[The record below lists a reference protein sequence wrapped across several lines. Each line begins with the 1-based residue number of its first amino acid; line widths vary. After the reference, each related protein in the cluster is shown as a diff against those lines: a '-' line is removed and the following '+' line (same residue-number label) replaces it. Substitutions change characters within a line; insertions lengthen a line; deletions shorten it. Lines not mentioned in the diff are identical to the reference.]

1 MKSSDKNFTNYY
13 IILISI
19 LISPLLIINS
29 SYKLKQR
36 EQSKINDNDKNS
48 DMNFLRK
55 LDFKSDSLEIC
66 SKSSEDLINYFK
78 TGDTNYVTLYA
89 YDENKEPSE
98 IAITYVNI
106 IEGEGDED
114 ENMDKIKNHLAPMII
129 FIILGFLCIPGWL
142 IFCCCACCQCKC
154 FKCFKTIRCR
164 TPFFIIVSITN
175 GLFIGCCI
183 GGLIEINPIFE
194 ALTNTECSLLRFIS
208 EVLDGETK
216 NVLPKWAGISGLI
229 GIFENTI
236 NRIEQMSGDGT
247 LTDTNDK
254 KLLYNAAKS
263 SFITALS
270 SACSAIAAEVKY
282 KYQTDYFLDIAY
294 KFGTQENDATFTSG
308 SYAEK
313 WVKEAEITD
322 YVSDCYTK
330 LGNVLTI
337 QTNLAMK
344 DAQLVFQDIGEGIE
358 EIKDKIGEE
367 VLKYSEKIDKYGK
380 IILKL
385 VFSVLLIIAVLLETF
400 FIFLLIFASRKCD
413 CPKLA
418 CLMKFWINL
427 FWNILA
433 LLVIVIFI
441 IGGAIC
447 TIGTLA
453 QDIFETISFVISSR
467 NLLSPSP
474 KIFENEASSYLD
486 ICINDDGEITEKLGI
501 DGDLEKIG
509 DLKTVTEALD
519 KMIDSLTIKKQNTAH
534 PDYVFDEVER
544 EVIKRY
550 NNHMDYGF
558 INKNTKETL
567 TLSKALKELNQAIKS
582 CNIDESYSFSC
593 NPVADCTSTFNTGSC
608 MSPETCIRNPNDLSD
623 INNRYSS
630 HSPTCLA
637 TSTSITAI
645 RSIFDSIEYA
655 HSSSASDSNSII
667 NKATEVKTAYGQF
680 LVSALNALNGYTVKF
695 RPFSVI
701 YSEFIGN
708 GSILSLVNCAFI
720 GKNVKVLLNYLNDAL
735 GKGFITLG
743 SVLVVIGFIMLSNI
757 TFTILLLSII
767 NEVAKIRETEQEMV
781 PKTNVNEVYYPY
793 LSRGP
798 NVIVPMSNNVK
809 I

>member
-1 MKSSDKNFTNYY
+1 MKSSEKNFTTYY

-48 DMNFLRK
+48 EMNFLRK

-154 FKCFKTIRCR
+154 FKCFKTIICR

-183 GGLIEINPIFE
+183 GGLIKINPIFE

-263 SFITALS
+263 TFISDLS
-270 SACSAIAAEVKY
+270 SVCSAIAAEVKY

-337 QTNLAMK
+337 ETNSAMK
-344 DAQLVFQDIGEGIE
+344 DAQSVFQDIGEGIE

-418 CLMKFWINL
+418 CFMKFWINL

-501 DGDLEKIG
+501 DSDLEKIG

-519 KMIDSLTIKKQNTAH
+519 KMIDSLTIKKGNTAH

-544 EVIKRY
+544 EVNKRFL
-550 NNHMDYGF
+550 NQMDYGF

-567 TLSKALKELNQAIKS
+567 TLSKVLTELNEKIKS

-593 NPVADCTSTFNTGSC
+593 NPFADCTSTFNSGSC
-608 MSPETCIRNPNDLSD
+608 MNPKSCIDD
-623 INNRYSS
+623 ISNRYSS
-630 HSPTCLA
+630 NSPSCSGISDIVT
-637 TSTSITAI
+637 TIE
-645 RSIFDSIEYA
+645 SIFDSIEYA
-655 HSSSASDSNSII
+655 HSSDSGTAYENSII
-667 NKATEVKTAYGQF
+667 NRATTVKTAYRQF
-680 LVSALNALNGYTVKF
+680 LDDASDALDDYTVKF

-701 YSEFIGN
+701 YSEFIGK

>member
-1 MKSSDKNFTNYY
+1 MKSSEKNFINYY

-48 DMNFLRK
+48 EMNFLRK

-154 FKCFKTIRCR
+154 FKCFKTISCR

-263 SFITALS
+263 TFISDLS

-322 YVSDCYTK
+322 YVSDCHTK

-400 FIFLLIFASRKCD
+400 FIFLLIFASRKCH
-413 CPKLA
+413 CPKLT

-501 DGDLEKIG
+501 DSDLEKIG

-519 KMIDSLTIKKQNTAH
+519 KMIDSLTIKKGNTAH

-544 EVIKRY
+544 EVNKRFL
-550 NNHMDYGF
+550 NQMDYGF
-558 INKNTKETL
+558 IDKNTKETL
-567 TLSKALKELNQAIKS
+567 TLSKVLTELNEKIKS
-582 CNIDESYSFSC
+582 CHIDESYSFSC
-593 NPVADCTSTFNTGSC
+593 NPFADCTSTFNSGSC
-608 MSPETCIRNPNDLSD
+608 MNPKSCIDD
-623 INNRYSS
+623 ISNRYSS
-630 HSPTCLA
+630 NSPSCSGISGIVTK
-637 TSTSITAI
+637 IE
-645 RSIFDSIEYA
+645 SIFDSIEYA
-655 HSSSASDSNSII
+655 HSSDSGTAYENSII
-667 NKATEVKTAYGQF
+667 NRATTVKSAYGQF
-680 LVSALNALNGYTVKF
+680 LVNALNALNGYTVKF

>member
-1 MKSSDKNFTNYY
+1 MKSSEKNFTNFYL
-13 IILISI
+13 ILISI

-29 SYKLKQR
+29 SYKLRQR

-48 DMNFLRK
+48 EMNFLRK

-154 FKCFKTIRCR
+154 FKCFKTISCR

-183 GGLIEINPIFE
+183 GGLIKINPIFE

-216 NVLPKWAGISGLI
+216 NVIPKWAGISGLI

-236 NRIEQMSGDGT
+236 NRIETMSNDGT
-247 LTDTNDK
+247 VGATLAK
-254 KLLYNAAKS
+254 KNAYVAAKDD
-263 SFITALS
+263 FISNLVNE
-270 SACSAIAAEVKY
+270 CNAIAGESSY
-282 KYQTDYFLDIAY
+282 STSYQLDANYILDIAFN
-294 KFGTQENDATFTSG
+294 FGTQINDASFTPD
-308 SYAEK
+308 SYADK
-313 WVKEAEITD
+313 WIKEAEITD
-322 YVSDCYTK
+322 YVSDCYNK

-344 DAQLVFQDIGEGIE
+344 DAQSVFQDIGEGIE

-385 VFSVLLIIAVLLETF
+385 IFSVLLIIAVLLETF
-400 FIFLLIFASRKCD
+400 FIFLLIFASRKCN

-418 CLMKFWINL
+418 CFMKFLINL

-441 IGGAIC
+441 LGGAIC

-453 QDIFETISFVISSR
+453 KDIFETFSFVISSR

-474 KIFENEASSYLD
+474 KIFENDASSYLNV
-486 ICINDDGEITEKLGI
+486 CINEDGEITEKLGI
-501 DGDLEKIG
+501 DSDLEKIG

-519 KMIDSLTIKKQNTAH
+519 KIINSLITKQEDTTH
-534 PDYVFDEVER
+534 PDYVYDEVMND
-544 EVIKRY
+544 IAKRI
-550 NNHMDYGF
+550 NKEIDYGY
-558 INKNTKETL
+558 INKITRDTL
-567 TLSKALKELNQAIKS
+567 TLSQALTILNQKIDS
-582 CNIDESYSFSC
+582 CNIAETWSFTC
-593 NPVADCTSTFNTGSC
+593 NPNSPCNDALNTGSC
-608 MSPETCIRNPNDLSD
+608 FNFYTCKYNLRSRYIYPDPIDPNCSPAEEIID
-623 INNRYSS
+623 IIDSIF
-630 HSPTCLA
+630 
-637 TSTSITAI
+637 TSIN
-645 RSIFDSIEYA
+645 YA
-655 HSSSASDSNSII
+655 NSASGNSIAT
-667 NKATEVKTAYGQF
+667 KAQSITEYYSDYLDIAVDNLRY
-680 LVSALNALNGYTVKF
+680 YTVEF

-701 YSEFIGN
+701 YGEFIGN

-743 SVLVVIGFIMLSNI
+743 SVLVVIGFVMLCNI

-767 NEVAKIRETEQEMV
+767 NEVAKIREIEQEMI

-798 NVIVPMSNNVK
+798 NVIVPMSYNVK